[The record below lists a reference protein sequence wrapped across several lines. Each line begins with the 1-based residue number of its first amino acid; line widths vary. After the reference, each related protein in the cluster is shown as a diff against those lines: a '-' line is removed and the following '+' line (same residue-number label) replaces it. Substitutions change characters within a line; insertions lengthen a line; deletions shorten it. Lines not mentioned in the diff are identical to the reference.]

1 MKKAW
6 LIVMSLGL
14 LLAGCSSEETFET
27 VADQQILPV
36 SAVMREILVEL
47 PDTAASPTVES
58 DSARL
63 YLCED
68 YEISI
73 QILEG
78 GDLNATV
85 QTLSGYE
92 VEKLTVMESSRDS
105 YDCYEF
111 VWACAGET
119 GDQVGRGMILD
130 DGNYHYCVSILGD
143 ADTARANR
151 VYWDEMFGSV
161 TLS

>member
-1 MKKAW
+1 MKKVWFLFAAF
-6 LIVMSLGL
+6 IF

-36 SAVMREILVEL
+36 SAVMRDILVDL
-47 PDTAASPTVES
+47 PDAAASPTVES
-58 DSARL
+58 GSGRL

-85 QTLSGYE
+85 QTLTGYE
-92 VEKLTVMESSRDS
+92 KEKLTVMESSREQ
-105 YDCYEF
+105 YDCY
-111 VWACAGET
+111 V
-119 GDQVGRGMILD
+119 
-130 DGNYHYCVSILGD
+130 
-143 ADTARANR
+143 
-151 VYWDEMFGSV
+151 
-161 TLS
+161 